1 MVKSM
6 HAYAGNEKSETDSI
20 SLTRTVDK
28 KNWILIACLLECSI
42 YMNL

>member
-1 MVKSM
+1 M

-28 KNWILIACLLECSI
+28 KLNTNCMPSRMFNTYESLK
-42 YMNL
+42 YV